1 MRLSVCMVA
10 ILLDSPYKLT
20 QGLLNGRPG
29 WGKWTP
35 RQDSRE
41 ALAQNLFLPP
51 TQMRDMIHS
60 QKNQK
65 CTVLKHSQEE
75 PGRRGAG
82 VVLIHSPNVSPGGM
96 QSLPVKY
103 LCRWTV
109 TKPLGR
115 ADLTCT
121 TYSGSFTVMS
131 RSRHSSQI
139 SIFPAP
145 IQILFW
151 SLLKWRASY
160 YHSPWNNSFS
170 VWTKK
175 SVTKSILNFFF

>member
-139 SIFPAP
+139 SIF
-145 IQILFW
+145 
-151 SLLKWRASY
+151 
-160 YHSPWNNSFS
+160 HSPWNNSFS